1 MLEQFGGFQQP
12 FYFFPAQYNGQPF
25 SSFDFREFDPFV
37 FQPFGTVGKTKAI
50 HGKLKIRIG
59 WGVVLL
65 LDQVEVVV
73 DLVGVYF
80 GGHLSEMKG
89 QFGQVAAVAAKGAFA
104 LACNNNFLTKFFIK

>member
-1 MLEQFGGFQQP
+1 
-12 FYFFPAQYNGQPF
+12 
-25 SSFDFREFDPFV
+25 
-37 FQPFGTVGKTKAI
+37 
-50 HGKLKIRIG
+50 
-59 WGVVLL
+59 VLL